1 MLKRAEEL
9 AAEVPHGKEVAQP
22 GAGQRSEVEGHGD
35 AGVSWM
41 TVGPASQFSRNAPPK
56 LSEVPGVIDAGAGL
70 HASRFR
76 PAQFGDVGVAV
87 NQPQTIAY
95 VVRITTGEP
104 PQQVLRDMFLA
115 DKMNFGYMSI
125 AREEDAALVRTWID
139 QCNRVAK
146 LVRSRP
152 PADERMDVN

>member
-1 MLKRAEEL
+1 
-9 AAEVPHGKEVAQP
+9 
-22 GAGQRSEVEGHGD
+22 
-35 AGVSWM
+35 
-41 TVGPASQFSRNAPPK
+41 
-56 LSEVPGVIDAGAGL
+56 
-70 HASRFR
+70 
-76 PAQFGDVGVAV
+76 VAV

-95 VVRITTGEP
+95 VVRITTSEP

-146 LVRSRP
+146 LVWVRP
-152 PADERMDVN
+152 PADERLEME